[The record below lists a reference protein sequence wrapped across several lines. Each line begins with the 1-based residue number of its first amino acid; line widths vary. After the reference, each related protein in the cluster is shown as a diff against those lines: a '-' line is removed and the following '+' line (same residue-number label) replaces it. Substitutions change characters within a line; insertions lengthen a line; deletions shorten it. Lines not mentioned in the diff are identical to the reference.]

1 MVVAQ
6 QQHGLEWHED
16 RDWLYEELHSRP
28 FQRISGDASITHI
41 AVLANQEE
49 RAIQSQ
55 HIQRLLDT
63 LSIEHDGVDQACN
76 IYTAGDL
83 RIRWEQH
90 LEFTSLTITDSR
102 EGVASTQ
109 PFFTTAL
116 DRLPDGWL
124 SNYPGKTVAA
134 FHMRIQSI
142 QGDELPEPK
151 DVRSQLDDMQ
161 MIGSLPQ
168 NGAAQIWTTFRTHSD
183 NFGRFLIF
191 NNSMSK
197 GQMGRMVQRV
207 IEIETYRLLALLGLR
222 EARKLSPVV
231 ADMDNRMADLTR
243 RLSTGDNADDSQLL
257 TELINLSADIEAE
270 RARTTFRFN
279 ASRSYHDVMAARLD
293 ELREDEVSG
302 HLTLKEFL
310 IRRLTPAVRG
320 CETMHNRLDDLSR
333 RVNRAADMM
342 RTRVEM
348 AIENQNQELLSSM
361 DRRSKIQLMMQHTV
375 EGLSVAAISYYAVGL
390 VKYLI
395 DAVHGAGVDF
405 DKSLATG
412 VSVPLVIGAV
422 WFITRKI
429 QNRFKKLAEVKTE
442 STANGDK

>member
-1 MVVAQ
+1 MSNQ
-6 QQHGLEWHED
+6 SGLVWHED
-16 RDWLYEELHSRP
+16 RDWLYDELHSRP
-28 FQRISGDASITHI
+28 FQRISGDVSITHI
-41 AVLANQEE
+41 AVLANQQE
-49 RAIQSQ
+49 RKVQSEQIQK
-55 HIQRLLDT
+55 LLSMLGMEGDA
-63 LSIEHDGVDQACN
+63 VDQACN
-76 IYTAGDL
+76 IYTSDDL

-124 SNYPGKTVAA
+124 SRYPGKTVAA
-134 FHMRIQSI
+134 FHMRIQNLK
-142 QGDELPEPK
+142 GADLPAPD
-151 DVRSQLDDMQ
+151 DVRAQLDNMQ

-168 NGAAQIWTTFRTHSD
+168 NGAAQIWTTFRTHGD

-207 IEIETYRLLALLGLR
+207 IEVETYRLLALLGLK
-222 EARKLSPVV
+222 EARNLSPVV
-231 ADMDNRMADLTR
+231 ADMDSRMADLTR
-243 RLSTGDNADDSQLL
+243 RLSTGEKSNDTELL
-257 TELINLSADIEAE
+257 GELINLSADIEAE

-333 RVNRAADMM
+333 RVNRASDMM

-348 AIENQNQELLSSM
+348 AIQNQNQQLLSSM
-361 DRRSKIQLMMQHTV
+361 DRRSRIQLAMQHTV

-395 DAVHGAGVDF
+395 DAAVTAGAPI
-405 DKSLATG
+405 DKEISTG
-412 VSVPLVIGAV
+412 VSVPLVIGTV

-429 QNRFKKLAEVKTE
+429 HSRFKRLAEAKAEDVN
-442 STANGDK
+442 S

>member
-1 MVVAQ
+1 MSNQ
-6 QQHGLEWHED
+6 SGLTWHED
-16 RDWLYEELHSRP
+16 RSWLYDELHSRP
-28 FQRISGDASITHI
+28 FQRISGDVSITHI
-41 AVLANQEE
+41 AVLADQKE
-49 RAIQSQ
+49 RQVQSKQIQK
-55 HIQRLLDT
+55 LLKM
-63 LSIEHDGVDQACN
+63 LGIESDSVDQACN
-76 IYTAGDL
+76 IYESKDL

-90 LEFTSLTITDSR
+90 MEFTSLTITDSR
-102 EGVASTQ
+102 EGVASTK

-124 SNYPGKTVAA
+124 SSYPGKTVAA
-134 FHMRIQSI
+134 FHMRIQNMTS
-142 QGDELPEPK
+142 DEIPSPAEVK
-151 DVRSQLDDMQ
+151 VQLDNMQ

-183 NFGRFLIF
+183 SFGRFLIF
-191 NNSMSK
+191 NKSMSK

-207 IEIETYRLLALLGLR
+207 IEVETYRLLALLGLK
-222 EARKLSPVV
+222 EARLLSPIV
-231 ADMDNRMADLTR
+231 ADMDSRMADLTR
-243 RLSTGDNADDSQLL
+243 RLSTGEKSNDTELL
-257 TELINLSADIEAE
+257 GELINLSADIEAE

-333 RVNRAADMM
+333 RVNRASDMM

-348 AIENQNQELLSSM
+348 AIQNQNQQLLSSM
-361 DRRSKIQLMMQHTV
+361 DRRSRIQLAMQHTV

-395 DAVHGAGVDF
+395 DAAVTAGAPI
-405 DKSLATG
+405 DKEIATG
-412 VSVPLVIGAV
+412 VSVPVVIGAV

-429 QNRFKKLAEVKTE
+429 HSRFKKLAEAKAEEV
-442 STANGDK
+442 N

>member
-1 MVVAQ
+1 MSNQ
-6 QQHGLEWHED
+6 SGLTWHED
-16 RDWLYEELHSRP
+16 RSWLYDELHSRP
-28 FQRISGDASITHI
+28 FQRISGDVSITHI
-41 AVLANQEE
+41 AVLADQKE
-49 RAIQSQ
+49 RQVQSEQIQK
-55 HIQRLLDT
+55 LLKM
-63 LSIEHDGVDQACN
+63 LGIESDSVDQACN
-76 IYTAGDL
+76 IYESNDL

-90 LEFTSLTITDSR
+90 MEFTSLTITDSR
-102 EGVASTQ
+102 EGVASTK

-134 FHMRIQSI
+134 FHMRIQNMAS
-142 QGDELPEPK
+142 DEIPSPAEVK
-151 DVRSQLDDMQ
+151 VQLDNMQ

-168 NGAAQIWTTFRTHSD
+168 NGAAQIWTTFRIHSD
-183 NFGRFLIF
+183 SFGRFLIF
-191 NNSMSK
+191 NKSMSK

-207 IEIETYRLLALLGLR
+207 IEVETYRLLALLGLK
-222 EARKLSPVV
+222 EARLLSPIV
-231 ADMDNRMADLTR
+231 ADMDSRMADLTR
-243 RLSTGDNADDSQLL
+243 RLSTGEKSNDTELL
-257 TELINLSADIEAE
+257 GELINLSADIEAE

-333 RVNRAADMM
+333 RVNRASDMM

-348 AIENQNQELLSSM
+348 AIQNQNQQLLSSM
-361 DRRSKIQLMMQHTV
+361 DRRSRIQLAMQHTV

-395 DAVHGAGVDF
+395 DAAVTAGAPI
-405 DKSLATG
+405 DKEISTG
-412 VSVPLVIGAV
+412 VSVPLVIGTV

-429 QNRFKKLAEVKTE
+429 HSRFKRLAEAKAEDV
-442 STANGDK
+442 N